1 MKWITYYLIIF
12 LIGLTATTTV
22 ADELVHGFKNPSFS
36 GIGTSAHYLTVENQ
50 EKSRRDEI
58 QEDIESALKAAERE
72 AENTTLAKFIRNLES
87 RIYAQL
93 SKQLVD
99 NMFGNEES
107 SMMGSFSLEGNNIS
121 YERTNQCDADG
132 ICEDV
137 IVMTITDEEGSTT
150 TITIPVGTGG
160 F

>member
-1 MKWITYYLIIF
+1 MKRRRINSLWILLIAFPIQ
-12 LIGLTATTTV
+12 
-22 ADELVHGFKNPSFS
+22 ADEIVHGFKNPSFS

-58 QEDIESALKAAERE
+58 QDDIESALKAAERE

-107 SMMGSFSLEGNNIS
+107 SMMGSFSLEGNDITYQRS
-121 YERTNQCDADG
+121 NQCDADG

-137 IVMTITDEEGSTT
+137 IIMTITDSEGSTT